1 MATVSAG
8 ILLYRRKERELRV
21 LLVHFGGPYWQRK
34 DLGAW
39 SIPKGEL
46 SAGEAP
52 EAAARREFAEEL
64 GAEATGPLQPLG
76 EIRQRGGKYVKAFAL
91 EGDFDVNNLRSNRF
105 SLEWPPHSGAVK
117 SFPEIDRAEWFAF
130 PLANEKI
137 LASQRPFLDRLKQI
151 ANS

>member
-1 MATVSAG
+1 MATASAG
-8 ILLYRRKERELRV
+8 ILLYQRKERELRV
-21 LLVHFGGPYWQRK
+21 LLVHFGGPFWQHK

-46 SAGEAP
+46 SAGEEP

-64 GAEATGPLQPLG
+64 GAEATGPLQLLG

-91 EGDFDVNNLRSNRF
+91 EGDFDVKGLRSNTF
-105 SLEWPPHSGAVK
+105 DLEWPPHGGVTK
-117 SFPEIDRAEWFAF
+117 SFPEIDRAEWFAL

-137 LASQRPFLDRLKQI
+137 LAGQRPFLDRLKQI
-151 ANS
+151 ADP